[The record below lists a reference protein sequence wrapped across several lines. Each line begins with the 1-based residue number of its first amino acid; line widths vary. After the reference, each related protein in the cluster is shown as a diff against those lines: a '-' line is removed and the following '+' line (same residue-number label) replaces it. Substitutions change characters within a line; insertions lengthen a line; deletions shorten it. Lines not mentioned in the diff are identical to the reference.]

1 MSLNSQKIQSLKPLC
16 LRKFYRKTKI
26 IRFLRENLEE
36 ELISQKLESVK
47 GAIKAN
53 RIDEEKES
61 EDENEAKKIEEEV
74 NRLKEEHQ
82 HLAFKMAF
90 HKHIFNKMLEK
101 MRGLLDSLQKAQ
113 TNNLEIISNSKEIEE
128 NILKLPEKS
137 AKTLIFTP

>member
-1 MSLNSQKIQSLKPLC
+1 MNLNK
-16 LRKFYRKTKI
+16 
-26 IRFLRENLEE
+26 RENNEE
-36 ELISQKLESVK
+36 ELISQKLENVK

-74 NRLKEEHQ
+74 RRMREEHQ

-90 HKHIFNKMLEK
+90 HKHIFNQMLEK
-101 MRGLLDSLQKAQ
+101 MHLLMDSMQLAQ
-113 TNNLEIISNSKEIEE
+113 NNNLEIITNSKEIEE
-128 NILKLPEKS
+128 KILKLPEKS